1 MATATLTQLLN
12 YGSVSVTYQ
21 LESDHKAVLA
31 CLSLSKP
38 LQNWHLVI
46 HRKLKIIT
54 KNKFSSDAVQHLSFI
69 PSSSDSASRYTQLS
83 ASSQISMH
91 MPPHISCPTICT
103 HLGTRLKSVRQA
115 QTSAGRTLMALHET
129 HCPQT
134 NLSKRK
140 TKSPEWFS
148 PPKPNTITTTPLTLL
163 QPKNSTPA
171 WMNFLA
177 LLNPLLCLLLIVQLN
192 CCPCSLLSS
201 LLKFKISMTSLT
213 RHLSSC
219 AFLTYLSPEH
229 RSLAFILSLK

>member
-1 MATATLTQLLN
+1 MATSTLTQLLN

-46 HRKLKIIT
+46 RRKLKIIT
-54 KNKFSSDAVQHLSFI
+54 KNKFSSNAVQHLSFI

-91 MPPHISCPTICT
+91 LPPHISCPTICT
-103 HLGTRLKSVRQA
+103 HLGTRLKSVRP
-115 QTSAGRTLMALHET
+115 SASVGRPNVDGA
-129 HCPQT
+129 PQNSLFT
-134 NLSKRK
+134 DKFIKKKKSKN
-140 TKSPEWFS
+140 WFP
-148 PPKPNTITTTPLTLL
+148 PPKPNTITTASLTLL
-163 QPKNSTPA
+163 QPETSTLP

-229 RSLAFILSLK
+229 RSLAFVLSLK